1 MGKLSSAKIFSLVFA
16 FCTATAIVSPAQSSP
31 TPVSFDSTGGDNQAQ
46 GGLGGLLGADGRPFT
61 IVTFDAPGA
70 GTGVEEGTLAYGIN
84 ASGAITGYFQVS
96 NRVFQAY
103 VRTPD
108 GRLTAIKIAHS
119 TFSIGVGINKSGV
132 VTGQFEA
139 PGLDNPGYS
148 HTPKGVISPIEARGF
163 NNLQVESID
172 DAGAIAGTV
181 GNVDGNMT
189 HGFVRATDGT
199 ITLFDPPHSFGT
211 FPSSI
216 AAGTIT
222 GLYEDPGPS
231 FFGFLRSPD
240 GVFTSFKAPNGGALQ
255 NVTAINVSGTVTGCY
270 GYYGRNL
277 PTYGLI
283 READGSMTSFVVP
296 GATNTY
302 PLGINASGTV
312 IGYYTDAN
320 TAYHGFERSPDGTI
334 TTFDAPGAGTTYE
347 LGTVPISINDAGVIA
362 GSYSDQNW
370 VYHGFVVTP

>member
-1 MGKLSSAKIFSLVFA
+1 MVCLLFA
-16 FCTATAIVSPAQSSP
+16 LCAATAIASPAQSFT
-31 TPVSFDSTGGDNQAQ
+31 TPASFNSTGGDNQTPV
-46 GGLGGLLGADGRPFT
+46 LVGGLLGADGRPFT
-61 IVTFDAPGA
+61 ITTFDAPGA
-70 GTGVEEGTLAYGIN
+70 GTGVEEGTFAYGIN
-84 ASGAITGYFQVS
+84 ASGAIAGDFEDS
-96 NRVFQAY
+96 NRVVVAY

-108 GRLTAIKIAHS
+108 GALTDIKIAHS
-119 TFSIGVGINKSGV
+119 SSSFAFGINASGV
-132 VTGQFEA
+132 VIGEYFVN
-139 PGLDNPGYS
+139 GFGGINFS
-148 HTPKGVISPIEARGF
+148 RTPQGALSRIVARGF
-163 NNLQVESID
+163 NNLQAESID
-172 DAGAIAGTV
+172 EAGTITGTV

-211 FPSSI
+211 YPSSI

-222 GLYEDPGPS
+222 GFYEDPGPN
-231 FFGFLRSPD
+231 FFGFLRTAD

-255 NVTAINVSGTVTGCY
+255 NVTGINVSGAVTGSY
-270 GYYGRNL
+270 AYYGLNL

-283 READGSMTSFVVP
+283 RYPDGSMTSFVVP

-320 TAYHGFERSPDGTI
+320 TAYHGFERAPNGTI

-347 LGTVPISINDAGVIA
+347 LGTLPFSINDAGVIT

-370 VYHGFVVTP
+370 VYHGFIVSP